1 MILSDLRTYLDQL
14 LRIDEIDDWPNACN
28 GLQLENAAN
37 RVTKVAAAVDANVTT
52 VSRAVERGVD
62 LLLVH
67 HGLFWGG
74 VQPLRGRWFHM
85 WRAAIEAG
93 LAVYSAHLPLDV
105 HPEFGNNALL
115 AKALGLQNPEPFLD
129 LKGTLVGRKARLD
142 ITRDELVRRLEFAV
156 GGRVTVCP
164 GGSKQVGMVGVIT
177 GGAGAEA
184 RDVAACGVETF
195 VTGEGQHWTFG
206 LAEELG
212 INILYGG
219 HYATETLGV
228 KALAAHVAAKF
239 GVPWEFIDHPSGM

>member
-1 MILSDLRTYLDQL
+1 MTLSDLCIYLDQL
-14 LRIDEIDDWPNACN
+14 LRIDEIGDWPNACN

-37 RVTKVAAAVDANVTT
+37 RVTRVGAAVDANVTT
-52 VSRAVERGVD
+52 VSRAIERGAD

-74 VQPLRGRWFHM
+74 VQPLRGRWFHL
-85 WRAAIEAG
+85 WRAAIESG

-115 AKALGLQNPEPFLD
+115 AKALGLQSPEPFLD
-129 LKGTLVGRKARLD
+129 LKGTTVGLKARLD
-142 ITRDELVRRLEFAV
+142 IARDELVRRLEFAV

-164 GGSKQVGMVGVIT
+164 GGAKQVGMVGVIT
-177 GGAGAEA
+177 GGAGSEA
-184 RDVAACGVETF
+184 RDVAACGVDTF
-195 VTGEGQHWTFG
+195 ITGEGQHWTFG

-219 HYATETLGV
+219 HYATETFGV
-228 KALAAHVAAKF
+228 KALAAHVSAKF
-239 GVPWEFIDHPSGM
+239 GVPWEFIDHPSGL